1 MQRITAAVRK
11 KAGRIKLLL
20 LDVDGVLTDGRIVV
34 DYRGREIKSFDVRDG
49 QGIRLLQRAGIQVG
63 IVSGR
68 FSAAVKH
75 RAKEL
80 GIKLVC
86 QCADDKLVAY
96 EKIKRATGLSDLE
109 VAYVGDDLVDLPLLG
124 RVGLAIT
131 VNDCWAELKPAC
143 NYVTQAGGG
152 RGAIREVV
160 ELLLRAQHK
169 WRNATRQYYRS

>member
-1 MQRITAAVRK
+1 VQRITAAVRK

-34 DYRGREIKSFDVRDG
+34 DHRGREIKSFDVRDG

-68 FSAAVKH
+68 SSAAVNH

-80 GIKLVC
+80 GIKLVY
-86 QCADDKLVAY
+86 QDADDKLVAY
-96 EKIKRATGLSDLE
+96 EKIKRATGLSDME
-109 VAYVGDDLVDLPLLG
+109 VAYVGDDLVDLPLLR

-131 VNDCWAELKPAC
+131 VNDCWAGLKRLSDH
-143 NYVTQAGGG
+143 VTTASGG
-152 RGAIREVV
+152 RGAVREVTD
-160 ELLLRAQHK
+160 LLLRAQLK
-169 WRNATRQYYRS
+169 WRNATRQYDRR

>member
-1 MQRITAAVRK
+1 VQRITAAVRK

-34 DYRGREIKSFDVRDG
+34 DHRGREIKSFDVRDG

-68 FSAAVKH
+68 SSAAVNH

-80 GIKLVC
+80 GIKLVY
-86 QCADDKLVAY
+86 QDADDKLVAY

-109 VAYVGDDLVDLPLLG
+109 VAYVGDDLVDLPLLK

-131 VNDCWAELKPAC
+131 VNDCWAGLKQLSDH
-143 NYVTQAGGG
+143 VTTASGG
-152 RGAIREVV
+152 RGAVREVTD
-160 ELLLRAQHK
+160 LLLRAQLK
-169 WRNATRQYYRS
+169 WRNATRQYDRR

>member
-1 MQRITAAVRK
+1 VQRITAAVRK

-34 DYRGREIKSFDVRDG
+34 DHRGREIKSFDVRDG
-49 QGIRLLQRAGIQVG
+49 HGIRLLQRAGIQVG

-68 FSAAVKH
+68 SSAAVNH

-80 GIKLVC
+80 GIKLVY
-86 QCADDKLVAY
+86 QGADDKLVAY

-109 VAYVGDDLVDLPLLG
+109 VAYVGDDLVDLPLLR

-131 VNDCWAELKPAC
+131 VNNCWAKLKPAC

-152 RGAIREVV
+152 RGAVREVT
-160 ELLLRAQHK
+160 ELLLKAQSK
-169 WRNATRQYYRS
+169 WRTISRSYYLA

>member
-1 MQRITAAVRK
+1 VQHITAAVRK

-34 DYRGREIKSFDVRDG
+34 DHRGREIKSFDVRDG
-49 QGIRLLQRAGIQVG
+49 QGIRLLQRAEIQVG

-68 FSAAVKH
+68 SSSAVNH

-80 GIKLVC
+80 GIKLVY
-86 QCADDKLVAY
+86 QGADDKLVAY

-109 VAYVGDDLVDLPLLG
+109 VAYVGDDLVDLPLLR

-143 NYVTQAGGG
+143 NYVTQSGGG
-152 RGAIREVV
+152 KGAVREVT
-160 ELLLRAQHK
+160 ELLLKAQRK
-169 WRNATRQYYRS
+169 WRTISRSY